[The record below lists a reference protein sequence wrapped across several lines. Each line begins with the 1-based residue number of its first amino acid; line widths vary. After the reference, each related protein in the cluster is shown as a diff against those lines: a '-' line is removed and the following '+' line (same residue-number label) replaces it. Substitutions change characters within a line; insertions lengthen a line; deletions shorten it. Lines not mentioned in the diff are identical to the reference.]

1 MKVKNVNSG
10 SELAYLYDRSALTW
24 EGLVTTEDSLSQVSD
39 WLKNK
44 DALISEPS
52 FYIITGKFM
61 SDYYGL
67 TGTNRYPDDL
77 NIVSVDPECINLG
90 KVIIARF
97 ESGGRWFDDIVDN
110 NEDREE
116 ENRRKK
122 RGTR

>member
-10 SELAYLYDRSALTW
+10 SELAYLYDHSALTW

-44 DALISEPS
+44 DALTSEPS
-52 FYIITGKFM
+52 FYVITGKFM
-61 SDYYGL
+61 SDYYEL
-67 TGTNRYPDDL
+67 TGTNRYQDDL
-77 NIVSVDPECINLG
+77 NIVSVDTDCINLG

-110 NEDREE
+110 NEDCEE
-116 ENRRKK
+116 EKRRKK

>member
-1 MKVKNVNSG
+1 MKVKNVSSG

-44 DALISEPS
+44 DALTSEPS
-52 FYIITGKFM
+52 FYVITCKLM
-61 SDYYGL
+61 SDYYEL
-67 TGTNRYPDDL
+67 TGTNRYQDDL
-77 NIVSVDPECINLG
+77 NIVSVDPDCINLG

-116 ENRRKK
+116 EKRRKK

>member
-10 SELAYLYDRSALTW
+10 SELAYLYDHSALTW
-24 EGLVTTEDSLSQVSD
+24 EGLVITEDSLSQVSD
-39 WLKNK
+39 WLKSK

-52 FYIITGKFM
+52 FYVIKGKFM
-61 SDYYGL
+61 NDYYEL
-67 TGTNRYPDDL
+67 TGTNRYQDDL

-110 NEDREE
+110 NEDREQE
-116 ENRRKK
+116 KKRKK

>member
-1 MKVKNVNSG
+1 MKVKNVSSG

-44 DALISEPS
+44 DALTSEPS
-52 FYIITGKFM
+52 FYVITGKFM
-61 SDYYGL
+61 SDYYEL
-67 TGTNRYPDDL
+67 TGTNRYQDDL
-77 NIVSVDPECINLG
+77 NIVSVDPDCINLG

-116 ENRRKK
+116 EKRRKK

>member
-1 MKVKNVNSG
+1 MKVKNVSSG
-10 SELAYLYDRSALTW
+10 SELAYLYDHSALTW

-44 DALISEPS
+44 DALTSEPS

-61 SDYYGL
+61 SDYYKL
-67 TGTNRYPDDL
+67 TGTNRYQDDL
-77 NIVSVDPECINLG
+77 NIVCVDPDCINLG

-97 ESGGRWFDDIVDN
+97 ESGGKWFDDIVDN

-116 ENRRKK
+116 EKRRKK
-122 RGTR
+122 RGTK